1 MKMEL
6 ASLTPLQV
14 PQVSLP
20 KNRQGEGLA
29 TQALYRKTSQ
39 LLETLYQM
47 SANAKVVD
55 MKQTKSGR
63 SYTNV
68 PWLSVWGAGG
78 SRAAVSWRELGPRP
92 PSNLRVFPLPRGGTG
107 PSFPPSR
114 RPQQG
119 LLQGRAPAC
128 EGSALVPGIPGRSC

>member
-6 ASLTPLQV
+6 ASLMPLQV
-14 PQVSLP
+14 PKISLP

-29 TQALYRKTSQ
+29 THTLYRKTSQ

-47 SANAKVVD
+47 SANAKVVN

-68 PWLSVWGAGG
+68 PWLKHLG
-78 SRAAVSWRELGPRP
+78 SRGVTGSSESEGAWPTVCEQPPR
-92 PSNLRVFPLPRGGTG
+92 LP
-107 PSFPPSR
+107 
-114 RPQQG
+114 
-119 LLQGRAPAC
+119 
-128 EGSALVPGIPGRSC
+128 SALGRDWHLLPVQPASRAGFAPRQSSGLMV

>member
-14 PQVSLP
+14 PKISLP

-29 TQALYRKTSQ
+29 TQTLYRKTSQ

-63 SYTNV
+63 SYTDV
-68 PWLSVWGAGG
+68 PWLKHLG
-78 SRAAVSWRELGPRP
+78 SR
-92 PSNLRVFPLPRGGTG
+92 GGHG
-107 PSFPPSR
+107 
-114 RPQQG
+114 Q
-119 LLQGRAPAC
+119 L
-128 EGSALVPGIPGRSC
+128 